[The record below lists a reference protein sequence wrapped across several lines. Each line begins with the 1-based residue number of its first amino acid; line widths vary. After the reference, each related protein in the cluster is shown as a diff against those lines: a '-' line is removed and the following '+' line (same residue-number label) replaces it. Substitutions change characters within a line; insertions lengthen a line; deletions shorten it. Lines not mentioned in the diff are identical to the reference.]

1 MSKLFE
7 KLTYNRLTKYIDKHK
22 ILKNCQFG
30 FRKHH
35 STTHAITT
43 IYEKVLNNIENNSHT
58 VTIYLDLSKA
68 FDCVNH
74 KILLQKLQHYGIR
87 GHALQFFKSYLSD
100 RTQITLVNGELSD
113 ILNIICGVPQGS
125 TLGPLLF
132 LLYINDLTNASKF
145 FTCLFADDTCLEMN
159 NASTTA
165 LQQTCNEELVHIN
178 NWFLANKLT
187 ANYSKASKYMLTPG
201 KLNQSTNTNFILKMG
216 NITLEKV
223 NTIKYLGVIF
233 DERFSWRNHV
243 SYIYVQSFPN
253 LWVFYQN

>member
-1 MSKLFE
+1 M
-7 KLTYNRLTKYIDKHK
+7 
-22 ILKNCQFG
+22 
-30 FRKHH
+30 
-35 STTHAITT
+35 
-43 IYEKVLNNIENNSHT
+43 
-58 VTIYLDLSKA
+58 
-68 FDCVNH
+68 
-74 KILLQKLQHYGIR
+74 
-87 GHALQFFKSYLSD
+87 
-100 RTQITLVNGELSD
+100 
-113 ILNIICGVPQGS
+113 PQGS

-243 SYIYVQSFPN
+243 SYICTKLSQSVGVLSKLRYYVNIETLLQTYYSLVQSHLSYSLMSWGQQELPFSS
-253 LWVFYQN
+253 LYESFKIELCVSYSELHAILD